1 MGKFLLTV
9 VLASAAFAQ
18 VTPPVILQ
26 PGEGTGPSLALR
38 QYLDLTNA
46 QVASMVRLNAE
57 LNRFQGEKFRRA
69 AQVSN
74 ELAQEMRRENLDP
87 MAIGLRHVEL
97 EAIRREIAAEQQR
110 VARETQAL
118 LTPAQRPKVQAL
130 QEVLRMYP
138 LACEALAMNLM
149 APPQQQ
155 PVGVPPGTGGG
166 SGQIG
171 SFLIGAPACGGLGVR
186 TGDFNFQPTPP
197 PNVP

>member
-1 MGKFLLTV
+1 
-9 VLASAAFAQ
+9 
-18 VTPPVILQ
+18 
-26 PGEGTGPSLALR
+26 
-38 QYLDLTNA
+38 
-46 QVASMVRLNAE
+46 MVRLNAE
-57 LNRFQGEKFRRA
+57 LARFQGEKLRRVL
-69 AQVSN
+69 QVN
-74 ELAQEMRRENLDP
+74 MELAQEMRRENLDP

-155 PVGVPPGTGGG
+155 QQQPGGLPQGVGIG
-166 SGQIG
+166 SGQIA
-171 SFLIGAPACGGLGVR
+171 SFLLGAPVCGGISSGLR
-186 TGDFNFQPTPP
+186 WFDTQNPAPT
-197 PNVP
+197 VP